1 VTQPWSVPV
10 SRELRHYVARAVSYS
25 FTGLPPGTH
34 VGAPSGYLTLIVAV
48 GEPLAVSELGEEP
61 RRYDALVAGLQPVP
75 SLVHHDGSMEG
86 IQLDLTPAGARAL
99 LGVPAAALDATVPL
113 DDLLHPADR
122 GLASRISETADWG
135 RRGRLLLQAL
145 SRRLGEASLVE
156 PVPEVREAW
165 RLLHASSGA
174 VPVSQ
179 VAAHV
184 GWSPRHLGQRFRAET
199 GVTPKAVARVARFQR
214 ARGYLVRGSSPA
226 EVAAR
231 CGYADQAHLTREWR
245 ALCGSPP
252 AAWLRTDHLAVS
264 APGRVGG
271 AGTWSREG

>member
-1 VTQPWSVPV
+1 VTPPWPAPVP
-10 SRELRHYVARAVSYS
+10 RELRPYVARAVSYS
-25 FTGLPPGTH
+25 FAGLPSGTH

-48 GEPLAVSELGEEP
+48 GEPLVVSDLGEEP
-61 RRYDALVAGLQPVP
+61 RRYDALVAGLQPTP

-113 DDLLHPADR
+113 DDLLRTADR
-122 GLASRISETADWG
+122 GLAARITETADWG
-135 RRGRLLLQAL
+135 ERGRLLLGAL
-145 SRRLGEASLVE
+145 SRRLAQSVLVE
-156 PVPEVREAW
+156 PLPEVREAW
-165 RLLHASSGA
+165 RLLHASSGS
-174 VPVSQ
+174 VPVSE
-179 VAAHV
+179 VAARV

-214 ARGYLVRGSSPA
+214 ARGYLVGGAAPA

-264 APGRVGG
+264 APGRLRGDG
-271 AGTWSREG
+271 APNTEI